1 VLRGKVGPNAE
12 QSQKQKG
19 SATGA
24 LADRKRGRGNGRVGY
39 NRGMAVRLIALDI
52 DGTLL
57 DSKWQ
62 VPEENRAAIA
72 AATERGIEVAL
83 VTGRRYDFAME
94 VARRIGGP
102 LTMIV
107 NNGALIRSND
117 GQTHLR
123 HLLPK
128 KIAESVLNLTQA
140 WREGAAVIFDRPLEK
155 QLMLEVLNPDDSL
168 RYAYYSR
175 NLKYI
180 GLASPLETCLTED
193 PIQVMFSGEV
203 EAMREAEEVLRS
215 AEFAGEIRLAVTKYE
230 HKNFAMIDVI
240 HPSVTKGMALAE
252 WAVTQGIAREEIL
265 AIGDNHN
272 DLEMLE
278 FAGIPV
284 VMGNG
289 VAALKVFGWHET
301 SSNDQA
307 GVAAVIEHFALRQ
320 AASCA

>member
-1 VLRGKVGPNAE
+1 
-12 QSQKQKG
+12 
-19 SATGA
+19 
-24 LADRKRGRGNGRVGY
+24 
-39 NRGMAVRLIALDI
+39 MAVRLIALDI

-57 DSKWQ
+57 DSRWQ

-83 VTGRRYDFAME
+83 VTGRRYDFAMQ
-94 VARRIGGP
+94 VAEKIGSP

-117 GQTHLR
+117 GKTHLR
-123 HLLPK
+123 HLLPRE
-128 KIAESVLNLTQA
+128 IAENVLQLTGA
-140 WREGAAVIFDRPLEK
+140 WRDGAAVIFDRPLEK
-155 QLMLEVLNPDDSL
+155 QLMLETLNPDDTL

-175 NLKYI
+175 NLEYI
-180 GLASPLETCLTED
+180 GLASPLESCLTED

-203 EAMREAEEVLRS
+203 AEMRAAAEILRN
-215 AEFAGEIRLAVTKYE
+215 AEFAAEIRLAVTVYE

-240 HPSVTKGMALAE
+240 HPSVTKGMALSE
-252 WAVTQGIAREEIL
+252 WAAAQGIAREEVL

-289 VAALKVFGWHET
+289 VAELKVFGWHET
-301 SSNDQA
+301 SSNDHG
-307 GVAAVIEHFALRQ
+307 GVAAAIEQFALRE

>member
-1 VLRGKVGPNAE
+1 
-12 QSQKQKG
+12 
-19 SATGA
+19 
-24 LADRKRGRGNGRVGY
+24 
-39 NRGMAVRLIALDI
+39 MAVRLIALDI

-62 VPEENRAAIA
+62 IPEENRAAIA

-83 VTGRRYDFAME
+83 VTGRRYDFAMQ
-94 VARRIGGP
+94 VAEKIGSR

-117 GQTHLR
+117 GTTHLR
-123 HLLPK
+123 NLLPRS
-128 KIAESVLNLTQA
+128 IAKSVLHLTRA
-140 WREGAAVIFDRPLEK
+140 WRDGAAVIFDRPHKK
-155 QLMLEVLNPDDSL
+155 QLILEALNPDDSL
-168 RYAYYSR
+168 RYGYYSR
-175 NLKYI
+175 NLEYI
-180 GLASPLETCLTED
+180 DVISPLENCLTED

-203 EAMREAEEVLRS
+203 VEMRAAEDILRN
-215 AEFAGEIRLAVTKYE
+215 AEFAGEMRLAVTKYE

-252 WAVTQGIAREEIL
+252 WAATRGIAREEIL
-265 AIGDNHN
+265 AVGDNHN

-289 VAALKVFGWHET
+289 VPELKVFGWHET
-301 SSNDQA
+301 SSNDQG
-307 GVAAVIEHFALRQ
+307 GVAAAIELFALRE